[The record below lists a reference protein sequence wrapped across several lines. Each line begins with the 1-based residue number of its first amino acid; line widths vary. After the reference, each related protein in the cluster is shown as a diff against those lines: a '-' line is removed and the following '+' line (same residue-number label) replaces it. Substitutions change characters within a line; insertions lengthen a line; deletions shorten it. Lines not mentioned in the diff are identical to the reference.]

1 MMSSNAVNMTT
12 AIGRLFTFKCR
23 AFTEILSA
31 LLLLQLFAVLL
42 SSTIFSAV
50 TTSMF
55 QEGFDITMD
64 TYSSDYVIVFTML
77 WGFLCSL
84 NITTKAYR
92 EDDFLFVTN
101 RLTSHLSTILF
112 LCAVSAAGGVTAA
125 LSGFLIR
132 VLAFYIHDNVIMSTV
147 PSPGLFLMG
156 TAAAAGYVLLSAAA
170 GYLAGIIIQWH
181 RAFKLILPAVGIGL
195 MSLRGLE
202 NIAVQLRAFL
212 YLESS
217 FPLFSLKVLGILVL
231 VFGAGLLLAKR
242 LEVRQ

>member
-1 MMSSNAVNMTT
+1 MMSSNAVNRTT

-42 SSTIFSAV
+42 SSTIFSTV
-50 TTSMF
+50 TTSTF
-55 QEGFDITMD
+55 QEGFDVTMD
-64 TYSSDYVIVFTML
+64 TYSSDFVIVFTML

-101 RLTSHLSTILF
+101 RFTSHVATILF

-132 VLAFYIHDNVIMSTV
+132 VLAYYIHDNVILSTAFG
-147 PSPGLFLMG
+147 PGLFLMG
-156 TAAAAGYVLLSAAA
+156 AAAAAGYVLLSTAA

-181 RAFKLILPAVGIGL
+181 RAFKLLIPAVVIGL
-195 MSLRGLE
+195 MSLRGAD
-202 NIAVQLRAFL
+202 IAEQFRSFF
-212 YLESS
+212 YLESF
-217 FPLFSLKVLGILVL
+217 FPMFAVKVLGMLVL
-231 VFGAGLLLAKR
+231 VFGAGLLFAKR